1 MKTVHS
7 PRIAVRLML
16 GASLL
21 AVATPVLAQEA
32 ANNGGLDEI
41 VVTAQKRE
49 QNLQEVPIAISALG
63 AEKLERLNVRDTR
76 DLSGIA
82 PNVTIV
88 QSTTSNSAAVISI
101 RGITSPA
108 SESFGLDQANA
119 LYIDGIYIGRSGASA
134 LDVMDIERV
143 EVLRGPQGTLFGR
156 NSTGGAIAF
165 ISRDPSNE
173 LGLKA
178 RGGFGNYGAWN
189 AKASL
194 DTGEIFG
201 GLKATLSYARSQRN
215 GTVDNILQADDSKD
229 PGARKTDAF
238 RAAVKLDIGGTGSIR
253 YIFDWSKTVGRPNAF
268 QLTNVA
274 DGTPRAPLVLN
285 GQPGI
290 VQTQQA
296 ALQQYLSR
304 ATFLDSRCAALAA
317 PTRVYRD
324 TICLDQDKDATD
336 KMQGHNLQLQ
346 NDFGGFKLK
355 VTSGYRKWDS
365 ISLGSD
371 LDGLGQFRGPQFTNA
386 TLFNGFPAGLLTSL
400 GFPAPSVAFLSTASL
415 PTTTQGMFDTN
426 NVRKHQQFSQEFELS
441 GDSDALDWVVGS
453 FYFWEKGSENN
464 PQNSGYALDTNALIF
479 SDTAFV
485 GVLRGVGFPAAAAAL
500 YAPMLAPSF
509 RATNPAQYRFQ
520 VTNGLLRYTTSAEST
535 ALYGQ
540 ATYYVGGRDSKLSLT
555 AGLRYTWDN
564 KSMIRQQSGA
574 TAPAVPDQ
582 GDASFKRLTWNA
594 MARYEFTDDVS
605 MYLRAASGYRSGG
618 FNAPDTTAVGTSTLV
633 PFQSETIVSYEAG
646 VKAELLDRH
655 LRLNFAGY
663 YNKFDN
669 LAANIPVVTS
679 TPGVFGSRIVN
690 VGKVDYAGFEV
701 EARAILS
708 DYLSIDGTF
717 GYVDVNY
724 KKFPIPTS
732 GAVGAPLV
740 DIASIAREGY
750 TSRYTANIAANLRV
764 PLNDGGTTLNGRV
777 GYTYESPKYSFSNT
791 ISTPFNEQLKSD
803 PKKQID
809 AQISIDGIKTGA
821 GEAQIMFW
829 GKNLTNRHEFA
840 RGIDFGA
847 LGYAGGFFADPRTY
861 GMTIGLKF

>member
-296 ALQQYLSR
+296 AVQQYLAG
-304 ATFLDSRCAALAA
+304 ATFLNPACAALAA

-355 VTSGYRKWDS
+355 MTSGYRKWDS
-365 ISLGSD
+365 VSLGSD
-371 LDGLGQFRGPQFTNA
+371 LDGLGQFSGRLFTSA
-386 TLFNGFPAGLLTSL
+386 TLFNGMPAALLAYIPSI
-400 GFPAPSVAFLSTASL
+400 PAAYAPFIAASPV
-415 PTTTQGMFDTN
+415 PTTTQGLFDTN
-426 NVRKHQQFSQEFELS
+426 NVRKHEQFSQEVEVS
-441 GDSDALDWVVGS
+441 GDSDVLDWVVGG
-453 FYFWEKGSENN
+453 FYFSEKGSENN
-464 PQNSGYALDTNALIF
+464 PQNSGFVYDTNAVF
-479 SDTAFV
+479 TANFGPLGPMFV
-485 GVLRGVGFPAAAAAL
+485 AA
-500 YAPMLAPSF
+500 
-509 RATNPAQYRFQ
+509 NPARYRMV

-618 FNAPDTTAVGTSTLV
+618 FNAPDTTEVGTNTLV

-655 LRLNFAGY
+655 LRFNLAGY